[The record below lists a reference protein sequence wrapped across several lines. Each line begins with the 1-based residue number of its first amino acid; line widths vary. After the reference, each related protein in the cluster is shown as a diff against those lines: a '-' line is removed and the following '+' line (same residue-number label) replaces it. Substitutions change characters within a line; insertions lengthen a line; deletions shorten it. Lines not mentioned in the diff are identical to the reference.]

1 MIKEVDKDTPELISY
16 RLTQVENTNKR
27 IEAKLDTLING
38 FAPLSEITRLD
49 NKIDTVAKTV
59 QRHEVHSADFILIR
73 KIVYGLVSL
82 VLMSV
87 IGAIL
92 ALVIIKR

>member
-1 MIKEVDKDTPELISY
+1 MIKEIDKDTPELISY

-27 IEAKLDTLING
+27 IEAKLDTLVNG
-38 FAPLSEITRLD
+38 FAPLTEIIRLD
-49 NKIDTVAKTV
+49 NKIDDVAKKV
-59 QRHEVHSADFILIR
+59 EEHEAGRSDFMLIR

-82 VLMSV
+82 VLMAV

-92 ALVIIKR
+92 ALVISKR

>member
-27 IEAKLDTLING
+27 IEAKLDTLVNG

-49 NKIDTVAKTV
+49 NKIDCVAKTV
-59 QRHEVHSADFILIR
+59 QEHETSRSDFILIR

-82 VLMSV
+82 VLMAV

>member
-1 MIKEVDKDTPELISY
+1 MPDHTLEDTPELISY

-27 IEAKLDTLING
+27 IEAKLDTLVNG
-38 FAPLSEITRLD
+38 FAPLTEITRLD
-49 NKIDTVAKTV
+49 NKIDDVAKKV
-59 QRHEVHSADFILIR
+59 QEHEALRSDFILIR
-73 KIVYGLVSL
+73 KIVFGIVGLISTT
-82 VLMSV
+82 V